1 VSVLAGTTPAVET
14 AAPESRAWSRWPRN
28 RSFAAGLMIV
38 GLVALMSVCAPLL
51 TPYDPI
57 AQDLSR
63 FLLPPSR
70 EHPLGT
76 DHLGRDV
83 WARLLYGGRV
93 DLAIGIGAVLTPFVV
108 GTLLGCL
115 AGYYGGRVDLAVS
128 GAADMVQAFPY
139 YVLIIALVFVL
150 GAGIRSIF
158 VAMALV
164 AWVSYAR
171 IVRGE
176 VRGIKEREF
185 VQAARAA
192 GLSDARIMLR
202 HILPNAITQAI
213 VYSMSDI
220 VVIIV
225 GVVTLS
231 YLGLGVPPP
240 TPEWGAMIAAGQTF
254 IVSHWWLATIP
265 GIAVIVVGLGF
276 SLIGDGIAEL
286 LKPE

>member
-1 VSVLAGTTPAVET
+1 MSALADVMQAIEAPTAARRPQVRWLHNRSLLAGMVVLGA
-14 AAPESRAWSRWPRN
+14 
-28 RSFAAGLMIV
+28 I
-38 GLVALMSVCAPLL
+38 ALLALCAPLL

-57 AQDLSR
+57 TQDLSQ

-83 WARLLYGGRV
+83 WARLLYGARI
-93 DLAIGIGAVLTPFVV
+93 DLMIGVGAVLTPFVA
-108 GTLLGCL
+108 GTLLGSL
-115 AGYYGGRVDLAVS
+115 AGYYGGRTDMAVTA
-128 GAADMVQAFPY
+128 AADLVMAFPY

-150 GAGIRSIF
+150 GAGIASIF

-176 VRGIKEREF
+176 VISIKEREY
-185 VQAARAA
+185 VQAARAG
-192 GLSDARIMLR
+192 GLSDARILLR

-240 TPEWGAMIAAGQTF
+240 TPEWGAMIAGGQTF
-254 IVSHWWLATIP
+254 ITTHWYLATVP
-265 GIAVIVVGLGF
+265 GIAVVLVGLGF

-286 LKPE
+286 LKAE

>member
-1 VSVLAGTTPAVET
+1 MSALVGTTPAIES
-14 AAPESRAWSRWPRN
+14 AAPAPRPWSRWLRD
-28 RSFAAGLMIV
+28 RSFAIGMVILGV
-38 GLVALMSVCAPLL
+38 VALLSLFAPLL
-51 TPYDPI
+51 TPYDPT
-57 AQDLSR
+57 AQDLSQ

-83 WARLLYGGRV
+83 WARLLYGGRI
-93 DLAIGIGAVLTPFVV
+93 DLAIGVGAVLTPFVV
-108 GTLLGCL
+108 GTLLGSL
-115 AGYYGGRVDLAVS
+115 AGFYGGRFELAVS
-128 GAADMVQAFPY
+128 GTADMVQAFPY

-150 GAGIRSIF
+150 GAGIPSIF

-176 VRGIKEREF
+176 VISIKEREF

-192 GLSDARIMLR
+192 GLSDARILLR
-202 HILPNAITQAI
+202 HILPNSITQAI
-213 VYSMSDI
+213 VYSMSDV

-254 IVSHWWLATIP
+254 IVSHWWLSTIP

>member
-1 VSVLAGTTPAVET
+1 ML
-14 AAPESRAWSRWPRN
+14 
-28 RSFAAGLMIV
+28 
-38 GLVALMSVCAPLL
+38 GLVALLSLSAPLL
-51 TPYDPI
+51 TPFDPI
-57 AQDLSR
+57 AQDLSQ

-83 WARLLYGGRV
+83 WARLLYGGRI
-93 DLAIGIGAVLTPFVV
+93 DLMIGVGAVLTPFFI
-108 GTLLGCL
+108 GTLLGSL
-115 AGYYGGRVDLAVS
+115 AGYYGGRIDMLVS
-128 GAADMVQAFPY
+128 GAADLVMAFPY

-150 GAGIRSIF
+150 GAGIPSIF

-176 VRGIKEREF
+176 VISIKEREY

-192 GLSDARIMLR
+192 GLSDARILLR
-202 HILPNAITQAI
+202 HILPNSITQAI

-240 TPEWGAMIAAGQTF
+240 TPEWGAMISSGQTF
-254 IVSHWWLATIP
+254 MTSHWYLATVP
-265 GIAVIVVGLGF
+265 GLAVIVVGLGF

-286 LKPE
+286 LRPE

>member
-1 VSVLAGTTPAVET
+1 VSALAETTSAIES
-14 AAPESRAWSRWPRN
+14 AAPGPRSWSRWLGN
-28 RSFAAGLMIV
+28 RSFAAGGAIL
-38 GLVALMSVCAPLL
+38 GAVALLSLGAPLL

-57 AQDLSR
+57 AQDLSQ

-70 EHPLGT
+70 DHPLGT

-83 WARLLYGGRV
+83 WARLLYGGRI
-93 DLAIGIGAVLTPFVV
+93 DLAIGVGAVLTPFVV
-108 GTLLGCL
+108 GTLLGSL
-115 AGYYGGRVDLAVS
+115 AGYYGGRVDVAVS
-128 GAADMVQAFPY
+128 GIADMVQAFPY

-150 GAGIRSIF
+150 GAGIPSIF

-176 VRGIKEREF
+176 VTSIKEREF

-192 GLSDARIMLR
+192 GLSDTRILLR
-202 HILPNAITQAI
+202 HILPNAITQAV

-254 IVSHWWLATIP
+254 IVSHWWLSTIP
-265 GIAVIVVGLGF
+265 GIAVIIVGLGF
-276 SLIGDGIAEL
+276 SLLGDGIAEL